1 MSGTTA
7 PSTYT
12 VDEAA
17 ALLGVNRLTIY
28 NAVKRNDAPFPVV
41 RIGDRVLIPR
51 AALDRI
57 LAGEPEPVQ

>member
-17 ALLGVNRLTIY
+17 ALLGVSRLTIY
-28 NAVKRNDAPFPVV
+28 AAVRRNDTPFPVFRV
-41 RIGDRVLIPR
+41 GDRVLIPR
-51 AALDRI
+51 AALDRL
-57 LAGEPEPVQ
+57 LAGEPETVP